1 MSRKIDFVNAV
12 RIFTEA
18 VGQTTQKFNVQQTAL
33 YTGLQLEEMAE
44 KLEAILGGDSPIVQ
58 DLNELSS
65 SFKKG
70 FCDEFILNADREA
83 MLDADIDLAWVA
95 IGSAFSQGADVN
107 GACAEVAVANLRKR
121 RDCPACGGTGWRFE
135 DNLHDDECEM
145 CSGRGVVAER
155 DENGKVKKPEG
166 WTPPDLKPFVKVEEL

>member
-12 RIFTEA
+12 RIFNEA
-18 VGQTTQKFNVQQTAL
+18 VGQTTQEFNVRQTAL
-33 YTGLQLEEMAE
+33 CTGLQLEEMAE
-44 KLEAILGGDSPIVQ
+44 KLEAILGGDAPIVQ

-95 IGSAFSQGADVN
+95 IGSAFSQGADVF
-107 GACAEVAVANLRKR
+107 GACTAVFSANMDKLVE
-121 RDCPACGGTGWRFE
+121 CPLCGGKGWWFE

-145 CSGRGVVAER
+145 CSGRGVVAEW

-166 WTPPDLKPFVKVEEL
+166 WTPPDLKPFVKGE